1 MLRFPLIRKVRQI
14 AEHSNYSLFIY
25 KSANSIGTANHDE
38 LINIINIIIA
48 CRGEWYQ
55 KKNKAGKCLKNF
67 YSFLRAIKSVLVIVF
82 VVAALM

>member
-38 LINIINIIIA
+38 IINIIIA

>member
-38 LINIINIIIA
+38 LININIIIIIA
-48 CRGEWYQ
+48 CRGETKR
-55 KKNKAGKCLKNF
+55 KKPKQEN
-67 YSFLRAIKSVLVIVF
+67 V
-82 VVAALM
+82 

>member
-38 LINIINIIIA
+38 LINIIIIA
-48 CRGEWYQ
+48 CRANDTKRKTKQE
-55 KKNKAGKCLKNF
+55 N
-67 YSFLRAIKSVLVIVF
+67 V
-82 VVAALM
+82 

>member
-48 CRGEWYQ
+48 CRANDTKRKTKQE
-55 KKNKAGKCLKNF
+55 N
-67 YSFLRAIKSVLVIVF
+67 V
-82 VVAALM
+82 